1 MPALRRCRRSAFVAA
16 LLAGASPA
24 WSGAAAG
31 QDAAQFSPTYAASQ
45 GSPYRA
51 VYARTFGAPPL
62 ETAAPPPAAVSPAL
76 DIVPAPDVVYVIE
89 GGRLLTYRAEDY
101 ARGEGPEIAG
111 APVPVAK
118 TPYGGFSSGVRAP
131 TVTDRLYGTAPE

>member
-1 MPALRRCRRSAFVAA
+1 MGDQTMPALRRCRRSAFVAA

-31 QDAAQFSPTYAASQ
+31 QNAAQFSPTYAASQ
-45 GSPYRA
+45 GSPYSA
-51 VYARTFGAPPL
+51 VYARTFGAAPL
-62 ETAAPPPAAVSPAL
+62 ETSAPAAAS
-76 DIVPAPDVVYVIE
+76 PAPDVVYVIE

-118 TPYGGFSSGVRAP
+118 TPYGGFSSGLRAP
-131 TVTDRLYGTAPE
+131 TVTDRLYGTAHE